1 VQPVQQCG
9 EHVEFGG
16 VRMLGTVVL
25 TRDRPEHLG
34 GGLPGLVDEGLGLLR
49 DFEIDHAVTT
59 PSMTPIARRSR
70 YQRSTG
76 CSLMNPCP
84 PSSWTPVL
92 PIHMPLSVASLRA
105 SATSR
110 AYGLPCSARE
120 AARSITN
127 RMPPSSMP
135 MSATWNATPCRWLM
149 GSPNASRSLT

>member
-1 VQPVQQCG
+1 GQQQRHVTPAQLDGAEHGQHVAAVAVTGGVLVVLATHTGRARAALARGVQPVQQCG

-16 VRMLGTVVL
+16 VGMLGTVVL

-70 YQRSTG
+70 YQRATG

-92 PIHMPLSVASLRA
+92 PIHMPLSVSSLRA
-105 SATSR
+105 SATS
-110 AYGLPCSARE
+110 
-120 AARSITN
+120 
-127 RMPPSSMP
+127 
-135 MSATWNATPCRWLM
+135 
-149 GSPNASRSLT
+149 